1 MATTWQTNV
10 SHGRRTPENGVEISR
25 ISGNKYWKQPRL
37 GGHGRQRP
45 ALCRHPTDGVVGEDP
60 DLPQVS
66 YQAPLTNKF
75 LVPFGLVPS
84 GCPRKRFSLAQ
95 LTDRLD
101 FFFFLF
107 LCLACIFI
115 HASSK
120 RFDRKLP
127 CPYVSAV
134 PIFRCL
140 RPFLEELREGRRGFC
155 LSPERFAVLHRYCF
169 QGCHCPEPWQARLL
183 THASSQAQVS
193 VSLECLYWGVSPAR
207 LPCSRCA
214 LFRSLRHLGIPP
226 PPKRADSRR
235 RKVSTGVLVLVS
247 CVGSLAGFR
256 IR

>member
-101 FFFFLF
+101 FFFFSF
-107 LCLACIFI
+107 
-115 HASSK
+115 S
-120 RFDRKLP
+120 LP
-127 CPYVSAV
+127 GVH
-134 PIFRCL
+134 
-140 RPFLEELREGRRGFC
+140 
-155 LSPERFAVLHRYCF
+155 LH
-169 QGCHCPEPWQARLL
+169 
-183 THASSQAQVS
+183 
-193 VSLECLYWGVSPAR
+193 
-207 LPCSRCA
+207 
-214 LFRSLRHLGIPP
+214 
-226 PPKRADSRR
+226 
-235 RKVSTGVLVLVS
+235 S
-247 CVGSLAGFR
+247 CVIQAIRPEAAMPIR
-256 IR
+256 ICCSNIPMPASIP